1 MATLNNYI
9 VFTERPIPLYPSY
22 RPMYKVSLILL
33 ILSING
39 YAGKATLLKLHLF
52 SWALKSHKNLDAL
65 KDFVVSNYRKDLKF
79 FGIELTLN
87 RALNLAIAEK
97 LISFHDD
104 KYFLLDKGT
113 EFSKYLIKTPEL
125 FVYEKQVLKV
135 IGKNITDEK
144 MNELLKHW
152 KNA

>member
-1 MATLNNYI
+1 MNTTESHI

-39 YAGKATLLKLHLF
+39 YAGKASLLKLHLF

-65 KDFVVSNYRKDLKF
+65 KEFVVTNYRKDLKF

-87 RALNLAIAEK
+87 RALNLAVAEE
-97 LISFHDD
+97 LISFRDD
-104 KYFLLDKGT
+104 KYILLDKGT
-113 EFSKYLIKTPEL
+113 EFVKYLIQTQDL
-125 FVYEKQVLKV
+125 FIYEKQVLKV
-135 IGKNITDEK
+135 IGKKITDEK
-144 MNELLKHW
+144 MDDLLKYW

>member
-1 MATLNNYI
+1 MNTVESHI

-39 YAGKATLLKLHLF
+39 YAGKASLLKLHLF
-52 SWALKSHKNLDAL
+52 SWALKSHRNLDAL
-65 KDFVVSNYRKDLKF
+65 KEFVVTNYRKDLKF

-87 RALNLAIAEK
+87 RALNLAVAEK

-104 KYFLLDKGT
+104 KYILLDKGT
-113 EFSKYLIKTPEL
+113 EFVKYLMQTQDL

-135 IGKNITDEK
+135 IGKKITDEK
-144 MNELLKHW
+144 MDDLLKYW

>member
-1 MATLNNYI
+1 MADLKNYI

-65 KDFVVSNYRKDLKF
+65 KDFVVSNYRKDLRF

-97 LISFHDD
+97 LISFHDN
-104 KYFLLDKGT
+104 KYSLLEKGSD
-113 EFSKYLIKTPEL
+113 FAKYLMQAPDL
-125 FVYEKQVLKV
+125 FIYEKQILKV
-135 IGKNITDEK
+135 IGKKITDEK
-144 MNELLKHW
+144 MDDLLKHW
-152 KNA
+152 KDA